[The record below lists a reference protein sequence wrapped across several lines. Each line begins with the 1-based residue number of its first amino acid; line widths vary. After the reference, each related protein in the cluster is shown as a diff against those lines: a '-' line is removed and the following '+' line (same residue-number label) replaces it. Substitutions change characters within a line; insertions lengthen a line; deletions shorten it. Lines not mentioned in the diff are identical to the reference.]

1 VMKWTL
7 DVHISKNHEKSHM
20 YQCDQCGYQ
29 TAWSGSL
36 KRHTNEV
43 HLNIRNHH
51 CDKCSKS
58 FKNQKSLEMHLYSVH
73 KAVLDDST
81 MERMQ
86 KWKKCLQNKEAK
98 PVFMKCLRCEKQDF
112 KTIKEFNEHTK
123 QCYRYNQILKSVKF
137 KCNLCESNWST
148 SEVLHYHLYSE
159 HNSPAVV
166 CDVCGT
172 IIQNHYYLEKHIDR
186 VHRKTKAFQCE
197 KCDKNFTT
205 KNGLDRHT
213 KNVHLKIKPYTCDLC
228 DMLHLYLRD
237 LKLML
242 FLNIPRIQNLSV
254 TMKIV
259 IL

>member
-1 VMKWTL
+1 
-7 DVHISKNHEKSHM
+7 M
-20 YQCDQCGYQ
+20 YKHFY
-29 TAWSGSL
+29 
-36 KRHTNEV
+36 
-43 HLNIRNHH
+43 
-51 CDKCSKS
+51 
-58 FKNQKSLEMHLYSVH
+58 FSV
-73 KAVLDDST
+73 S
-81 MERMQ
+81 E
-86 KWKKCLQNKEAK
+86 CLQNKEAK
-98 PVFMKCLRCEKQDF
+98 PVSMKCLRCEKQDF
-112 KTIKEFNEHTK
+112 KSIQEFNEHTK

-137 KCNLCESNWST
+137 KCNLCESDWST

-228 DMLHLYLRD
+228 DYATPIPQRLETHVISKHTKNPEFKCHYENCD
-237 LKLML
+237 
-242 FLNIPRIQNLSV
+242 FVTNIFKRLTKHITTVHAPIKSKQ
-254 TMKIV
+254 KI
-259 IL
+259 IID